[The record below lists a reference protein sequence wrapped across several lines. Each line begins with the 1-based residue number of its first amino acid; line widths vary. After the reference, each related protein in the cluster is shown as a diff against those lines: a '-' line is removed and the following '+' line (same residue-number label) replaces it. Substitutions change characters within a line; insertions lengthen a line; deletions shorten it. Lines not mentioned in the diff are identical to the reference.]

1 MNQPHLFIAQSPLQ
15 VLFSNLSRK
24 ARGISFDDAVLLVIE
39 ASHGLSNQQMA
50 DQFAH
55 DGWTSVMVANTYPP
69 VIPANAGKEA
79 SQKLKV
85 DALSAFMK
93 QVDGFLAPYNHSFS
107 SVTVGDLRESL
118 VLLVL
123 RDIVRVDSVWA
134 VDDGSVTPQV
144 ALNRWQSDV
153 FAHRFD
159 KSNFSRKHFYPVAQG
174 AGLSTPIDTPKH
186 VLFHSIYEFP
196 VAVTDFWQKLDPAML
211 EMPFENLDVLDEV
224 WIVGNNHVDGGL
236 TTRDSYIAL
245 IENIVNHFDGRTIR
259 YLPHRKESQQ
269 HINHLAERLGMT
281 VEIPALPLE
290 MRIIRS
296 GARPS
301 VIAGSASTVFD
312 FLHWYSSGKQERMLV
327 TLPDSYFTGKRSTH
341 LQMIQ
346 KYHELSAG
354 DHK

>member
-1 MNQPHLFIAQSPLQ
+1 VSQPHLFIAQSPLQ

-24 ARGISFDDAVLLVIE
+24 ARGISFDDSVLLVIE

-50 DQFAH
+50 DQVAH
-55 DGWTSVMVANTYPP
+55 DGWTNVRVANTYPP
-69 VIPANAGKEA
+69 VIPSDAGREGAK
-79 SQKLKV
+79 QLKV
-85 DALSAFMK
+85 DALQAFIR
-93 QVDGFLAPYNHSFS
+93 QVSDFLAPYDTRFS

-118 VLLVL
+118 VLLII
-123 RDIVRVDSVWA
+123 RDILKIDSVWA

-144 ALNRWQSDV
+144 ALSRWNSDA
-153 FAHRFD
+153 FEDHFD
-159 KSNFSRKHFYPVAQG
+159 KANFSRKHFYPVAQG
-174 AGLSTPIDTPKH
+174 AGLATPINPPEH
-186 VLFHSIYEFP
+186 VLFHSIYQFP
-196 VAVTDFWQKLDPAML
+196 VPITDYWQKLDPRTL
-211 EMPFENLDVLDEV
+211 DVEFEALDVLDEV

-236 TTRDSYIAL
+236 TTRESYIAL

-269 HINHLAERLGMT
+269 HIDHLAEKLGMQ
-281 VEIPALPLE
+281 VEVPSLPLE

-354 DHK
+354 EH